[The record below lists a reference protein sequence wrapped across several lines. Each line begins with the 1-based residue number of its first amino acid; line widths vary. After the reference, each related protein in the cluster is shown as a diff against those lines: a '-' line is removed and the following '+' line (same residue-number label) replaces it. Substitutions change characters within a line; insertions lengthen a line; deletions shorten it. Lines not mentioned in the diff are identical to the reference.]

1 MHANKMDLSFAT
13 QLFINGEF
21 VDATSGKKTKL
32 YNPHDESLIC
42 EVDVANAADVDK
54 AVRAADKGIFLNF
67 LLNFFFF
74 SFHLENI
81 SEILADIFFNLFHFH
96 IFFHQNFTTSIM
108 ETKIVTIM
116 YIVFFRKHTIPCHL
130 FTLSIVKKY
139 LIYYKKKYNFLCSF
153 S

>member
-1 MHANKMDLSFAT
+1 MSRGGSGIKELEFTPFKMHANKMDLSFAT

-67 LLNFFFF
+67 LLNFFFI
-74 SFHLENI
+74 SFG
-81 SEILADIFFNLFHFH
+81 
-96 IFFHQNFTTSIM
+96 
-108 ETKIVTIM
+108 
-116 YIVFFRKHTIPCHL
+116 
-130 FTLSIVKKY
+130 KY
-139 LIYYKKKYNFLCSF
+139 FIDFG
-153 S
+153 

>member
-1 MHANKMDLSFAT
+1 MSRGGSGIKELEFTPFKMHANKMDLSFAT

-67 LLNFFFF
+67 FF

-81 SEILADIFFNLFHFH
+81 SEILTDIFLTCF
-96 IFFHQNFTTSIM
+96 ISIYFFI
-108 ETKIVTIM
+108 KISPPVSW
-116 YIVFFRKHTIPCHL
+116 KL
-130 FTLSIVKKY
+130 K
-139 LIYYKKKYNFLCSF
+139 
-153 S
+153 

>member
-54 AVRAADKGIFLNF
+54 AVRAADKGTLFRNQRFALNLMLQRNASKFAIFY
-67 LLNFFFF
+67 
-74 SFHLENI
+74 
-81 SEILADIFFNLFHFH
+81 
-96 IFFHQNFTTSIM
+96 
-108 ETKIVTIM
+108 V
-116 YIVFFRKHTIPCHL
+116 
-130 FTLSIVKKY
+130 
-139 LIYYKKKYNFLCSF
+139 
-153 S
+153 